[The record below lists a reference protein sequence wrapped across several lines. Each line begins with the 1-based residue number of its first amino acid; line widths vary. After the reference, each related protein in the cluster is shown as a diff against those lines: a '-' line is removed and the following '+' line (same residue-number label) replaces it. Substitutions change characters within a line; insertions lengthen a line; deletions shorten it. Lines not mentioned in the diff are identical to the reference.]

1 MAKASNVYV
10 VDFETL
16 NSKEAIE
23 QKYSYVWLWDLCKV
37 SNLKHTTGTTIEEMF
52 ELIDNKNDTM
62 VIYSHNLKFDG
73 SFILNHLLKYCT
85 YTSEKAKLPLQ
96 LSCIIDDKK
105 NYYEITYI
113 NKKSR
118 KITFRDSAKK
128 IPSTVEQIAKAWH
141 LPILKGSIDYRLHR
155 PIGWKPTDE
164 EISYIH
170 NDTEIIARVLQLL
183 YAEGMTKLTA
193 SSDSFNAYKSW
204 LGKDNFEI
212 LFPVFDI
219 ETDNFCRKSY
229 QGGCCYANPKYLG
242 KELHNVYCYDVN
254 SMYPYAMAEC
264 MLPYGKPLKKFGKPK
279 YDELY
284 PLYITHIRVGM
295 RVKQDLMPTIMKKG
309 LYFSLKNEYITDTEN
324 QLIDLYITNID
335 YETMLK
341 HYDIYYIEYFE
352 CYYFKASNKL
362 LKDYILELYE
372 IKNNS
377 EGAMKN
383 LAKIKLNS
391 LYGKFAMN
399 PKRSIVEPKL
409 IEGQLKLVIVDEIIG
424 NPIYTPMAVFIA
436 SYCRN
441 KLFKAI
447 QDNYEYFVYCD
458 TDSIHTIGK
467 AKGIEI
473 DDKKLGAWKEE
484 KHYTLFKCIAQKTYY
499 GETDTNKRILKACGA
514 PQSVK
519 DTISYDE
526 FEIGRQFGG
535 KLRPVQVEGGVIL
548 VDTTFTFKER

>member
-1 MAKASNVYV
+1 MSKASNVYV

-16 NSKEAIE
+16 NSQEAIE
-23 QKYSYVWLWDLCKV
+23 QKYSYVWLWDICRV
-37 SNLKHTTGTTIEEMF
+37 TNLKHTTGTTIDELF
-52 ELIDNKNDTM
+52 EILDNKNETM

-73 SFILNHLLKYCT
+73 SFILNHLLKYCK
-85 YTSEKAKLPLQ
+85 YTSEKAKYPLQ

-118 KITFRDSAKK
+118 KISFRDSAKK

-141 LPILKGSIDYRLHR
+141 LPILKGSIDYKLHR
-155 PIGWKPTDE
+155 PIGWIPTDE
-164 EISYIH
+164 EIAYIH
-170 NDTEIIARVLQLL
+170 NDTEIIALVLQLL
-183 YAEGMTKLTA
+183 YSEGMTKLTA
-193 SSDSFNAYKSW
+193 SSDSFNAYKKW
-204 LGKDNFEI
+204 FGKNNFNI
-212 LFPVFDI
+212 VFPKFDI
-219 ETDNFCRKSY
+219 ETDAFCRKAY
-229 QGGCCYANPKYLG
+229 QGGCCYATPKYLG

-254 SMYPYAMAEC
+254 SMYPWAMAYC
-264 MLPYGKPLKKFGKPK
+264 LLPYGKPIKKKGKPV
-279 YDELY
+279 YDVLY
-284 PLYITHIRVGM
+284 PIYITHIKVGM
-295 RVKQDLMPTIMKKG
+295 KVKDNMFPTIMKKG
-309 LYFSLKNEYITDTEN
+309 LYFSMKNEYITDTEN
-324 QLIDLYITNID
+324 MLVELYITNVD
-335 YETMLK
+335 YERMLK

-352 CYYFKASNKL
+352 CYYFKASTKL
-362 LKDYILELYE
+362 LRDYILELYE

-377 EGAMKN
+377 EGAQKN

-409 IEGQLKLVIVDEIIG
+409 VKGELKLEIVDEVIG
-424 NPIYTPMAVFIA
+424 DPIYTPMAVFIT

-441 KLFKAI
+441 KLFEAI
-447 QDNYEYFVYCD
+447 QSNYDLFVYCD

-467 AKGIEI
+467 AVDIEI

-499 GETDTNKRILKACGA
+499 GETDTNKTILKACGA

-519 DTISYDE
+519 DTITYDE

-535 KLRPVQVEGGVIL
+535 KLRPVQVKGGVIL